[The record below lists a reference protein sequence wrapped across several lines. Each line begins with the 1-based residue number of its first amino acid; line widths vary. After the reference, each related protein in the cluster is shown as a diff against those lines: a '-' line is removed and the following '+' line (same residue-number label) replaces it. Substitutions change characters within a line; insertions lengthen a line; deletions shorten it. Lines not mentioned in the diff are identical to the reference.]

1 MPLWFFPALLGLSAI
16 VTMVC
21 GIWLLLH
28 LTALAHVFAGKA
40 DIVRPRVLPRASRRT
55 VKRVLGGFLGGG
67 AVSMATLAVVV
78 SGLASALTA

>member
-40 DIVRPRVLPRASRRT
+40 DVVRPPAWPRASRRT
-55 VKRVLGGFLGGG
+55 VKRMLGGFLGGG
-67 AVSMATLAVVV
+67 AVSTATLVVV
-78 SGLASALTA
+78 VTGLANALSA